1 MILDRINEPNDI
13 KKISPD
19 EYALLSQEIRTFLI
33 KKTSENGGHLGAN
46 LGAVELTMALHLSL
60 HLPEDKII
68 FDVGHQAYTHKIL
81 TGRKDAFDEL
91 RKFKG
96 LSGFPKRSESECDA
110 FDTGHSSTSVSAG
123 LGMVKARDLLNK
135 DYTVVSVIGDGALTG
150 GMVYEAL
157 NNAARLDTNFII
169 ILNDNNM
176 SISENVGGISRYLQ
190 SIRTFEGYQDFKVA
204 LQKELLKTPFGERI
218 VDSLK
223 RYKNSIKQLFIPGMF
238 FEDLG
243 ITYLGPIDGHDIRAM
258 VRTVNEAKKVNHA
271 VLIHVLTKKG
281 RGYAPA
287 ERHPARFHGTG
298 PFDIETGLP
307 LKNKDKADWTD
318 VFSTVILKAA
328 AANDRVCAIT
338 AAMPDGTGLK
348 RFRSLYPERFFDVG
362 IAEEHAVTFA
372 AGLAAGGMIP
382 VVTVYSS
389 FLQRG
394 YDQILHDVCIQ
405 NLHVVFCIDRAGI
418 VGADGE
424 THQGIFDLSYLSSM
438 PNMTIMAPKNKWELS
453 DMIKFAIRFD
463 GPIAVRYP
471 RGTAWDGF
479 RDKRAQIEA
488 GKAEKLTCGSD
499 VAIFAVGSMVE
510 TGEMVEKILEEND
523 ISCSLINARFIKPID
538 SEMILSEAE
547 RCPLLVTMEENVLS
561 GGFGEKVLDL
571 INRNRCNEKINNI
584 RILNFA
590 IPDKYVEHG
599 NPGVLKKELG
609 IDADSIADVVKNRL
623 EEIRSRSTVR

>member
-1 MILDRINEPNDI
+1 MILDRINKPNDI
-13 KKISPD
+13 KSINPD
-19 EYALLSQEIRTFLI
+19 EYALLAQEIREFLI
-33 KKTSENGGHLGAN
+33 RKISENGGHLGSN

-60 HLPEDKII
+60 NLPEDKIV
-68 FDVGHQAYTHKIL
+68 FDVGHQSYTHKIL

-96 LSGFPKRSESECDA
+96 LSGFPKRSESDCDS

-123 LGMVKARDLLNK
+123 LGMVKARDLRQMSH
-135 DYTVVSVIGDGALTG
+135 TVVSVIGDGALTG

-157 NNAARLDTNFII
+157 NNAARLTSNFII

-190 SIRTFEGYQDFKVA
+190 SIRTFEGYQDFKVT
-204 LQKELLKTPFGERI
+204 LQKQLLKVPMGDRI

-223 RYKNSIKQLFIPGMF
+223 RYKNSIKQLFVPGMF

-243 ITYLGPIDGHDIRAM
+243 ITYLGPIDGHDVNNM
-258 VRTVNEAKKVNHA
+258 VKTINEAKKINHA
-271 VLIHVLTKKG
+271 VLIHVCTKKG

-287 ERHPARFHGTG
+287 ERHPARFHGTE

-307 LKNKDKADWTD
+307 LKNKEKPAWTD
-318 VFSTVILKAA
+318 IFSTVMLKAA
-328 AANDRVCAIT
+328 GRNDRVCAIT
-338 AAMPDGTGLK
+338 AAMPDGVGLK
-348 RFRSLYPERFFDVG
+348 RFMHLYPDRFFDVG

-382 VVTVYSS
+382 VVAIYSS
-389 FLQRG
+389 FLQRA

-424 THQGIFDLSYLSSM
+424 THQGIFDLSYLSSI
-438 PNMTIMAPKNKWELS
+438 PNMHIMAPKNKWELS
-453 DMIKFAIRFD
+453 DMMKFAIAFD
-463 GPIAVRYP
+463 GPIAIRYP
-471 RGTAWDGF
+471 RGTACDGF
-479 RDKRAQIEA
+479 KEFRQRIELA
-488 GKAEKLTCGSD
+488 KSEKLYDGED
-499 VAIFAVGSMVE
+499 VALFALGSMVE
-510 TGEMVEKILEEND
+510 TAEKVRELLSKKN
-523 ISCSLINARFIKPID
+523 ISCSLINARFVKPID
-538 SEMILSEAE
+538 EERLLSES
-547 RCPLLVTMEENVLS
+547 RRVRVLVTLEENVLS

-571 INRNRCNEKINNI
+571 FNKKTHAISFGDLKIINVS
-584 RILNFA
+584 

-599 NPGVLKKELG
+599 NPDILKKEIG
-609 IDADSIADVVKNRL
+609 IDANSVAERIERL
-623 EEIRSRSTVR
+623 LSENS

>member
-1 MILDRINEPNDI
+1 MILDRINKPNDI
-13 KKISPD
+13 KSINPD
-19 EYALLSQEIRTFLI
+19 EYALLAQEIREFLI
-33 KKTSENGGHLGAN
+33 RKISENGGHLGSN

-60 HLPEDKII
+60 NLPEDKIV
-68 FDVGHQAYTHKIL
+68 FDVGHQSYTHKIL

-96 LSGFPKRSESECDA
+96 LSGFPKRSESDCDS

-123 LGMVKARDLLNK
+123 LGMVKARDLRQMSH
-135 DYTVVSVIGDGALTG
+135 TVVSVIGDGALTG

-157 NNAARLDTNFII
+157 NNAARLTSNFII

-190 SIRTFEGYQDFKVA
+190 SIRTFEGYQDFKVT
-204 LQKELLKTPFGERI
+204 LQKQLLKVPMGDRI

-223 RYKNSIKQLFIPGMF
+223 RYKNSIKQLFVPGMF

-243 ITYLGPIDGHDIRAM
+243 ITYLGPIDGHDVNNM
-258 VRTVNEAKKVNHA
+258 VKTINEAKKINHA
-271 VLIHVLTKKG
+271 VLIHVCTKKG

-287 ERHPARFHGTG
+287 ERHPARFHGTE

-307 LKNKDKADWTD
+307 LKNKEKPAWTD
-318 VFSTVILKAA
+318 IFSTVMLKAA
-328 AANDRVCAIT
+328 GRNDRVCAIT
-338 AAMPDGTGLK
+338 AAMPDGVGLK
-348 RFRSLYPERFFDVG
+348 RFMHLYPDRFFDVG

-382 VVTVYSS
+382 VVAIYSS
-389 FLQRG
+389 FLQRA

-424 THQGIFDLSYLSSM
+424 THQGIFDLSYLSSI
-438 PNMTIMAPKNKWELS
+438 PNMHIMAPKNKWELS
-453 DMIKFAIRFD
+453 DMMKFAIAFD
-463 GPIAVRYP
+463 GPISIRYP
-471 RGTAWDGF
+471 RGTACDGF
-479 RDKRAQIEA
+479 KEFRQRIELA
-488 GKAEKLTCGSD
+488 KSEKLYDGED
-499 VAIFAVGSMVE
+499 VALFALGSMVE
-510 TGEMVEKILEEND
+510 TAEKVRELLSKKN
-523 ISCSLINARFIKPID
+523 ISCSLINARFVKPID
-538 SEMILSEAE
+538 EEQLLSES
-547 RCPLLVTMEENVLS
+547 RRVRVLVTLEENVLS

-571 INRNRCNEKINNI
+571 FNKKTHAISSGDLKIINVS
-584 RILNFA
+584 

-599 NPGVLKKELG
+599 NPDILKKEIG
-609 IDADSIADVVKNRL
+609 IDANSVAERIERL
-623 EEIRSRSTVR
+623 LSENS